1 MKYHIVFLSAVF
13 LLSAGCSGNFHNTA
27 HSTDKF
33 KPSLKTGGV
42 ESAERTLV
50 SNPSLVPKPSPS
62 LVPKPRLGNEGYS
75 PVSQKT
81 LLDNAAALCEDSRK
95 FWQKGEN
102 RKALAA
108 LDQAYSLIL
117 EMESGDDPNMT
128 QQKEDLRVMISKR
141 ILEIYASGKMLAS
154 GRNKAIPMIMNSYI
168 RDEIA
173 VLMRTDKTQKEPF
186 IIGAFRRSG
195 KYRPFIIEELKK
207 AGLPE
212 ELSWLP
218 LIESGFRV
226 YALSNARALGLW
238 QFIQSTGSRFG
249 LKRNQYVDERLDPE
263 KATKAAVAYL
273 KELHDIFGDWT
284 TVLAAY
290 NCGEGR
296 ILSVIRKQNV
306 NYFDNFWD
314 IYKDLPQETAQFVP
328 RFLAAL
334 HIIANPKEYGLDAV
348 NPHSPPDYEI
358 VNISDRIHLK
368 DAAAAMGI
376 SQESLKELNPEL
388 RCNVVPG
395 NRYPLKVPPNMGGIL
410 LSKTDGWSR
419 SDKSFF
425 PEPLPVKSEKRL
437 FPKTAS
443 VRSERIFFSE
453 SKPVRSEKASDP
465 KVSYAKHEVKKG
477 ETLWAIA
484 RQYDMT
490 LREISQLNSLSGIK
504 VRLSQVLT
512 IPRKN
517 DLPKDRITIKTEKPD
532 LVPDKKHEVKKGET
546 LWAIAEKYDMTLQ
559 EIRELNNIKGMN
571 VRLGQMLNI
580 LPKKVLLAD
589 KACKKAEKEAAKIYL
604 VKQGDVA
611 FQIAKRHNISLDRLL
626 KINDLSDPSKIYP
639 GQTLHIE

>member
-1 MKYHIVFLSAVF
+1 MKYHIVFLSAVL
-13 LLSAGCSGNFHNTA
+13 LLSAGCAGNFQNTA

-42 ESAERTLV
+42 KSAAGSIV
-50 SNPSLVPKPSPS
+50 SKPMRGNDGLKNSDSPA
-62 LVPKPRLGNEGYS
+62 G
-75 PVSQKT
+75 QKT

-95 FWQKGEN
+95 LWQKGEN

-108 LDQAYSLIL
+108 LDQAYSLII
-117 EMESGDDPNMT
+117 EMESDGDPDMT

-141 ILEIYASGKMLAS
+141 ILEIHASGKMLAS
-154 GRNKAIPMIMNSYI
+154 GKNKAIPMIMNSYI

-173 VLMRTDKTQKEPF
+173 VLMRTDKTQKESF
-186 IIGAFRRSG
+186 FIGAYRRSG
-195 KYRPFIIEELKK
+195 KYRPFIIKELKK

-296 ILSVIRKQNV
+296 ILSTIRKQDV

-314 IYKDLPQETAQFVP
+314 LYKDLPQETAQFVP

-348 NPHSPPDYEI
+348 NHHSPPDYEI
-358 VNISDRIHLK
+358 VNISDQIHLK

-395 NRYPLKVPPNMGGIL
+395 NRYPLKVPPDMGGIL
-410 LSKTDGWSR
+410 LSKTDEIAVPA
-419 SDKSFF
+419 KAFF

-437 FPKTAS
+437 FPETAS
-443 VRSERIFFSE
+443 VGSERIFFSE
-453 SKPVRSEKASDP
+453 SKPVRSEKASEP

-490 LREISQLNSLSGIK
+490 LREISQLNSLHDIK
-504 VRLSQVLT
+504 VRFSQVLA

-517 DLPKDRITIKTEKPD
+517 DLPKKDQVSDKTEKPKH
-532 LVPDKKHEVKKGET
+532 VPQENHKVKKGET

-589 KACKKAEKEAAKIYL
+589 KTGKPLKKDKSPKIYQ

-611 FQIAKRHNISLDRLL
+611 FQIAKRYNISLDRLL